1 MSLNVW
7 FRVIRVR
14 FLLSSV
20 IAVFGAFAIS
30 WLDTANINFFHA
42 VLTACGVVAL
52 HASIDLLNDYWDF
65 KRGIDTITK
74 RTKLSGGTGVL
85 PEGLLQPEQVF
96 RAGFVF
102 LILGSSIGVYF
113 ILIYGV
119 VIASILAFAILS
131 IYFYSTK
138 IVNFGL
144 GEVFVTLKGTL
155 IVIGAYFI
163 QTTEI
168 SSTVV
173 LGGIV
178 VGLLSSLVLFITS
191 FPDYNADKQKGRKTL
206 VIALGKNRATSF
218 YWLFPVL
225 VYGTIFAG
233 IAFDIFSNWLLI
245 TLLGLPLVLYAGKN
259 LRTSQNKENFLV
271 PAMEKT
277 LIFSR
282 ITGILLVVG
291 FFISSLAL

>member
-20 IAVFGAFAIS
+20 IAVFVAFAIS

-218 YWLFPVL
+218 YWLFPGL

-245 TLLGLPLVLYAGKN
+245 TFLGLPLVLYAGKN

-277 LIFSR
+277 VIFSR